1 MTLFIACVV
10 LLLVAVLELVRRHK
24 LREEFS
30 WLWIGA
36 CVLFIGLAVA
46 APVREWLSARIT
58 SAPDVPFL
66 LLAVSLFLVAICLDF
81 SIQVSS
87 QSNHIKNLAQEVA
100 LLRKTV
106 EELQSDDSE
115 R

>member
-1 MTLFIACVV
+1 MIFIACVV
-10 LLLVAVLELVRRHK
+10 ILLIAVLELVRRHK

-36 CVLFIGLAVA
+36 CVLFIALAAVT
-46 APVREWLSARIT
+46 PLREWLSARVT
-58 SAPDVPFL
+58 STPDVPFL
-66 LLAVSLFLVAICLDF
+66 LLAISLFLVAICLDF

-106 EELQSDDSE
+106 EELQSDDPD

>member
-1 MTLFIACVV
+1 MIVV
-10 LLLVAVLELVRRHK
+10 SLCLLLLLVAVVDLVRRRR

-36 CVLFIGLAVA
+36 CVVLIVLATV
-46 APVREWLSARIT
+46 PPLRE
-58 SAPDVPFL
+58 L
-66 LLAVSLFLVAICLDF
+66 LLAHMPDVSTAELLLATACLFLVALCLDF

-106 EELQSDDSE
+106 EEMRAGDD
-115 R
+115 RR